1 MNKKTLPAVKKKK
14 CSEKNRGIWHI
25 FAVLCLRFYDFEVPG
40 AVKDIILEQKYFN
53 TIFFSCIHSFLTL
66 PQMNWR
72 KKLKFT
78 QPYYVHCIT
87 ASAFEFIY
95 YR

>member
-1 MNKKTLPAVKKKK
+1 
-14 CSEKNRGIWHI
+14 
-25 FAVLCLRFYDFEVPG
+25 VPG

-72 KKLKFT
+72 KKLKFAP
-78 QPYYVHCIT
+78 PYFGTIGTFGKNIFSRIPSEFRSTAKLIT
-87 ASAFEFIY
+87 EFDS
-95 YR
+95 